1 MSAAYCESC
10 GVRGELSFE
19 DVMEGNA
26 SCGDCGG
33 VLVLMAGEEE
43 GPPTAEGIGS
53 PDDDFETVSPDLPTQ
68 PVGDLPGGPGG
79 ELPPLPSWDGSETRE
94 VAEESTSFDELQAAA
109 EALLGAG
116 EAPPAEAEE
125 LETIE
130 LAPGESSSGRASRAY
145 DPDQLDQTT
154 KDWVKPKAQ
163 EPEETRAWSEVDVAD
178 GPEGEATR
186 SWEVVPEEVPTSR
199 DQEDL
204 VPGLRSSLPPSEPVS
219 GLFNFDRDPDWE
231 ALLDEGF
238 QELEEDD
245 PAARRTVIRVPE
257 SAAERASE
265 VTKIEDLLK
274 PYGIISP
281 ETGAFQQPKPGT
293 QRWKVEPR
301 TQTFHVFARAASPEP
316 QSHVSSV
323 NFRDLDPAICTARFP
338 NSPRAGR
345 YTTLATRIGGSQAV
359 LVTSAERGEGRTSVA
374 LNLAL
379 AAARSPSQEAI
390 LVEADLDGGSV
401 SAMLGVPTA
410 DLGLLSLL
418 RDQSDPRA
426 ALIKFDLG
434 SFHLLPRGRGGDR
447 SHIPERLRDLLI
459 ELRTHYPRAL
469 FVIDG
474 PPVREGAARLAPFV
488 DGTLLVVR
496 RGRSDREEVA
506 ESVAALGRGRILG
519 AVFNE
524 AH

>member
-1 MSAAYCESC
+1 VSAAYCESC
-10 GVRGELSFE
+10 GARGELSFE

-43 GPPTAEGIGS
+43 GPPTEEGFASEGG
-53 PDDDFETVSPDLPTQ
+53 DLEAVSPDLPTQ
-68 PVGDLPGGPGG
+68 PVEIEPSEPSA

-94 VAEESTSFDELQAAA
+94 VAEGSTSYDELQAAA
-109 EALLGAG
+109 EALLAPG
-116 EAPPAEAEE
+116 EGPPSASEE

-145 DPDQLDQTT
+145 DSDQLDQTT
-154 KDWVKPKAQ
+154 KDWDIKPESK
-163 EPEETRAWSEVDVAD
+163 EPQETRSWSEAD
-178 GPEGEATR
+178 LAEGPEGEATR
-186 SWEVVPEEVPTSR
+186 SWEVVPEEVAAPPA
-199 DQEDL
+199 QEGL
-204 VPGLRSSLPPSEPVS
+204 VPGLRSTLPPTPPVS

-238 QELEEDD
+238 QEMEEDD
-245 PAARRTVIRVPE
+245 PGARRTVIRVPE
-257 SAAERASE
+257 SAADRASE
-265 VTKIEDLLK
+265 VSKIEDLLK
-274 PYGIISP
+274 PYGMISP
-281 ETGAFQQPKPGT
+281 ETGAFQQPNT

-301 TQTFHVFARAASPEP
+301 TQTFHVFARAEKPEP

-359 LVTSAERGEGRTSVA
+359 LVTSTERGEGRTSVA

-379 AAARSPSQEAI
+379 AAARSPAQEAI

-418 RDQSDPRA
+418 RDQSDPRK

-447 SHIPERLRDLLI
+447 SHIPERLRDLLV

-474 PPVREGAARLAPFV
+474 PPVREGAARLAPLV

-496 RGRSDREEVA
+496 RARSEREEVA

-524 AH
+524 A

>member
-1 MSAAYCESC
+1 VSAAYCEGC
-10 GVRGELSFE
+10 GARGELSFE
-19 DVMEGNA
+19 DVMEGNTA
-26 SCGDCGG
+26 CGDCGG
-33 VLVLMAGEEE
+33 VLVLLADDEPDDAPGEESLGDE
-43 GPPTAEGIGS
+43 
-53 PDDDFETVSPDLPTQ
+53 FETVSPDLPTQ
-68 PVGDLPGGPGG
+68 PVAVLEGEPAG

-94 VAEESTSFDELQAAA
+94 VAEESSSFDELQAAA
-109 EALLGAG
+109 EALLGSS
-116 EAPPAEAEE
+116 EEPPEE

-130 LAPGESSSGRASRAY
+130 LKPGESSSGRASRAY
-145 DPDQLDQTT
+145 DADQLDQTT
-154 KDWVKPKAQ
+154 KDWDIKPQPGEEPVAKV
-163 EPEETRAWSEVDVAD
+163 PEETRSWDEAELR
-178 GPEGEATR
+178 GEPEGEATR
-186 SWEVVPEEVPTSR
+186 SWEVVPEEAPSGPTP
-199 DQEDL
+199 EDL
-204 VPGLRSSLPPSEPVS
+204 VPLRSSLPPTPPVS
-219 GLFNFDRDPDWE
+219 GSLFNFDRDPDWE

-238 QELEEDD
+238 QEMEEDD
-245 PAARRTVIRVPE
+245 PSARRTVIRVPE
-257 SAAERASE
+257 SAADRASE
-265 VTKIEDLLK
+265 VTRIDDLLK
-274 PYGIISP
+274 PYGLISP
-281 ETGAFQQPKPGT
+281 ETGAFQKPMT

-301 TQTFHVFARAASPEP
+301 TQTFHVFARAQSPQP

-345 YTTLATRIGGSQAV
+345 YTTLATRIGSSQAV
-359 LVTSAERGEGRTSVA
+359 LVTSSERGEGRTSVA

-379 AAARSPSQEAI
+379 AAARAPNQEAI

-434 SFHLLPRGRGGDR
+434 NFHLLPRGRGGDR
-447 SHIPERLRDLLI
+447 SHIPERLRDLLV
-459 ELRTHYPRAL
+459 ELRSHYPRAL

-474 PPVREGAARLAPFV
+474 PPVREGAARLAPHV

-496 RGRSDREEVA
+496 KGRSEREEVA
-506 ESVAALGRGRILG
+506 ESVASLGRGRILG

-524 AH
+524 A